1 MVRSIS
7 VKEKAPQFYFSSS
20 NITSVILKKRLKSIY
35 NQLYLSTQLKLFFF
49 FNNCDLS
56 LEVHIYILH
65 NTCDLLMKLVFS
77 IQVPKNMKTERD
89 SVQLTRET
97 FKKPT

>member
-35 NQLYLSTQLKLFFF
+35 NQLYLYTQLKLFFF
-49 FNNCDLS
+49 
-56 LEVHIYILH
+56 
-65 NTCDLLMKLVFS
+65 
-77 IQVPKNMKTERD
+77 
-89 SVQLTRET
+89 LTIVT
-97 FKKPT
+97 